1 MRAFI
6 KLDED
11 GEGHEEAE
19 AERDEGVEV
28 PYAGGEERDHQ
39 HQRGDA
45 GPLEVAAEA
54 IGGSLAPGEEGAD
67 AGEEKQEEADGDHQ
81 AVVPIGVERD
91 LVAADGFGDDGE
103 QGAPENREAARQQDE
118 VVEQEAGLAGDDA
131 FELRLA
137 FEVIQAV
144 EDEINGGGDADGHEG
159 DEILSDFGAGEGVY
173 RLHHAG
179 AGEEGAQDAE
189 EESGGDQNDVP
200 DFHHAFLF
208 LHHDGVEEGGARS
221 EEHTSELQSLRH

>member
-11 GEGHEEAE
+11 GEGYEEAE
-19 AERDEGVEV
+19 AEGDEGVEV
-28 PYAGGEERDHQ
+28 AYAGGEERNDQ
-39 HQRGDA
+39 HQRGDT
-45 GPLEVAAEA
+45 GPLEVAAQA
-54 IGGSLAPGEEGAD
+54 IGGSLAPGEERAD

-144 EDEINGGGDADGHEG
+144 EDEING
-159 DEILSDFGAGEGVY
+159 
-173 RLHHAG
+173 
-179 AGEEGAQDAE
+179 
-189 EESGGDQNDVP
+189 
-200 DFHHAFLF
+200 
-208 LHHDGVEEGGARS
+208 RS
-221 EEHTSELQSLRH
+221 EEHTSELQSLRHLVCRLLL